1 MRTPYTSP
9 WGKID
14 HCQALC
20 PGVYEV
26 DTPRHGGIMAETE
39 VATAIFSQE
48 ALRCSFLEN
57 GYYCFEED
65 CDAQVAIRELLD
77 PGLVEAPVNQ
87 YFAPGEY
94 ETVINNV
101 IQRWHP
107 EYWAARQNKIAEK
120 EDAPQQLHFFSSNQK
135 ERQGNS
141 R

>member
-77 PGLVEAPVNQ
+77 QGLIEAPVNK

-94 ETVINNV
+94 ETIINKV

-120 EDAPQQLHFFSSNQK
+120 EDDSQQLYFFAPNQK

>member
-48 ALRCSFLEN
+48 ALRCSFQEN
-57 GYYCFEED
+57 NYYCFEED

-77 PGLVEAPVNQ
+77 QGLIEAPVNK

-94 ETVINNV
+94 ETIINKV
-101 IQRWHP
+101 VQRWHP